1 VVDKLF
7 DGDTSMLMKDKKED
21 MEGALVQPCNDN

>member
-7 DGDTSMLMKDKKED
+7 DGDTSVLMKDKKED
-21 MEGALVQPCNDN
+21 MGRCFSATMQ